1 MNELENNRSRNSST
15 GRSRARGTNRSG
27 ASGRSASSSRSSSSR
42 RPVMEHLPAAEA
54 VLLVILPV
62 REEAIPPDGAVDITE
77 RKARITRSLPLQV

>member
-27 ASGRSASSSRSSSSR
+27 AS
-42 RPVMEHLPAAEA
+42 VMEHLPAAEA

>member
-1 MNELENNRSRNSST
+1 MSEKTTEVEIPLQAEA
-15 GRSRARGTNRSG
+15 GPEVQIEAVHQEEALHLQG
-27 ASGRSASSSRSSSSR
+27 AVLPEA
-42 RPVMEHLPAAEA
+42 VMEHLPAAEA

>member
-1 MNELENNRSRNSST
+1 MNELENNRSRKFLYRQKA
-15 GRSRARGTNRSG
+15 GPEVQIEAVHQEEALHLQG
-27 ASGRSASSSRSSSSR
+27 AVLPEA
-42 RPVMEHLPAAEA
+42 VMEHLPAAEA

>member
-15 GRSRARGTNRSG
+15 GRSRARGTIEAVHQEEALHLQG
-27 ASGRSASSSRSSSSR
+27 AVLPEA
-42 RPVMEHLPAAEA
+42 VMEHLPAAEA